1 MSTQLIPLQDITQ
14 QLMLRS
20 LGKENLPVPFQERE
34 IELLTTYIAG
44 MEHHNS
50 GEDARALP
58 AEGELRLLREPANP
72 HDDRAIAILWQGR
85 CIGYVPRRKNE
96 VLTALMDAGKT
107 LSARLLSS
115 RPKHPEWMEK
125 ADGFDREIR
134 ICLVDF

>member
-1 MSTQLIPLQDITQ
+1 MTTQLIDTQDLTR
-14 QLMLRS
+14 QLMRRG
-20 LGKENLPVPFQERE
+20 LGQETLPVPFQGRE
-34 IELLTTYIAG
+34 IALLTTYIAG

-50 GEDARALP
+50 TDEIHALP

-72 HDDRAIAILWQGR
+72 HDDCAIALLWQGR

-107 LSARLLSS
+107 LSARLLAT

-125 ADGFDREIR
+125 AEGFDREIR
-134 ICLVDF
+134 IYLVDF